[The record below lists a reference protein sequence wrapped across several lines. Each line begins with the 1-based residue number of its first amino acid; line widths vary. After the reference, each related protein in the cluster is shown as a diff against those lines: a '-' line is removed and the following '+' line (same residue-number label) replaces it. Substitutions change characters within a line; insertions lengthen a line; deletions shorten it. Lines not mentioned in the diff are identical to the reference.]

1 MPAELKVWVAD
12 KLCPERSI
20 LNILYSPRPLALE
33 VVLLEEPSLLLHRKP
48 LRNPEAVPLLFFC
61 SFNMNKDCVSG
72 LGNARTLHNEN
83 ASRFVSDILLGPEKN
98 FNFYFTGKIHRDLF

>member
-20 LNILYSPRPLALE
+20 LNTVFSSPTGTGSCVTRGA
-33 VVLLEEPSLLLHRKP
+33 LLLHRKP

-98 FNFYFTGKIHRDLF
+98 FNFYFTGKIHGEK